1 MFEYSFL
8 DESTRAANVSKILST
23 AGVATLG
30 SNIGKTAG
38 GYLGKG
44 IATAK
49 NSRINSANINWND
62 PILMKIIQTDL
73 VEAKN
78 NVKLAREWLNSCD
91 PRDKAKAKADLSRTI
106 DEYRRMQRDISYRKA
121 DRWIDKYKAELA
133 RIKSEKYAK
142 LGKNIGMGIGGVTTA
157 GVLLRRR

>member
-8 DESTRAANVSKILST
+8 DESKGANVSKILST

-38 GYLGKG
+38 SYLGSG
-44 IATAK
+44 IAKVK
-49 NSRINSANINWND
+49 NSRINSSNINWND
-62 PILMKIIQTDL
+62 PVLMKIIQNDL

-78 NVKLAREWLNSCD
+78 NVKLAREWFNSCD
-91 PRDKAKAKADLSRTI
+91 PRDKAKAKSDLSRAV

-121 DRWIDKYKAELA
+121 DRWLDKYKSELS
-133 RIKSEKYAK
+133 RIKSEKYSK

-157 GVLLRRR
+157 GVLLKRR